1 MSERRP
7 GLREVLIVSGIT
19 LAIVALAVIVTAVL
33 PSGGQYIVLRTPLL
47 IVVLIAGTA
56 GVLWRITRP
65 GRPER

>member
-19 LAIVALAVIVTAVL
+19 LAVVALAVIVTAVL

>member
-19 LAIVALAVIVTAVL
+19 LAVVALAVIVTAVL
-33 PSGGQYIVLRTPLL
+33 PSGGQYIVFRTPLL